1 MSVLAIAP
9 LFLRPSALNP
19 IQSCFVWS
27 FGVFGIMGAAIQGR
41 RRSNTGRISTKD
53 DAVLPPLRTAKTV
66 VWLAL
71 SALWASASLLL
82 PQAALGSAP
91 LDSLNPPR
99 LFVAHPCGWPFIRP
113 SSDRDSSKG
122 RKIRTV
128 SYTGPVSRFRS
139 LGPSGAART
148 SPNFPH
154 DNYRV
159 DNTIRTRRTERD
171 RRVSALSGLAIAP
184 LFLRPS
190 VLNLIR
196 SRVVRSFGV

>member
-71 SALWASASLLL
+71 SALWASASLAPALR
-82 PQAALGSAP
+82 ALGSAP

-139 LGPSGAART
+139 LGPSGAAQT

-154 DNYRV
+154 DNFSAVSDPFHCRSVVVSFLSAHSYRQV
-159 DNTIRTRRTERD
+159 RTPT
-171 RRVSALSGLAIAP
+171 SPLALPLGELAA
-184 LFLRPS
+184 
-190 VLNLIR
+190 
-196 SRVVRSFGV
+196 